1 MEFEDKARKI
11 VEKECD
17 DYFLGIVD
25 LSLAKNAVIGQFKSL
40 ILEYPRAISIGVTIP
55 YKITYEMLMS
65 KASSIYKETN
75 CQLKRIT
82 SHITSSLEKEGYK
95 ALSLPK
101 GVINDEGSVSLHEL
115 VADLANLGH
124 IEKNGMLVTR
134 EVGFA
139 VNWGTVLT
147 DAPIK
152 ETK

>member
-1 MEFEDKARKI
+1 MKFEDKARNI
-11 VEKECD
+11 VENECE

-25 LSLAKNAVIGQFKSL
+25 LSMVKNAVIEKFKSL
-40 ILEYPRAISIGVTIP
+40 IMEYPRAISIGVTIP

-65 KASSIYKETN
+65 KSTIIYKETN

-82 SHITSSLEKEGYK
+82 NHISSSLEYEGYK

-101 GVINDEGSVSLHEL
+101 GQINDGRSISMHSLI
-115 VADLANLGH
+115 ADLANLGR
-124 IEKNGMLVTR
+124 IEKNGLLVTH
-134 EVGFA
+134 EVGPA

-152 ETK
+152 SRK